1 MSTSSSAVL
10 PPDRVNPVASVVSE
24 ARDEAPV
31 MAAWPAEHEA
41 RERVLVLEPG
51 RAERHY
57 WRDLW
62 HYRELFAILAWRD
75 VAVRYKQTVI
85 GVAWAVV
92 RPLLTMVVFSIV
104 FGKLAGLP
112 SEAGVPYPVMVFA
125 GMLPWFLFSSILSE
139 ASNSLVGNAQLISKV
154 YFPRL
159 IIPMAAAA
167 VAIVDFVVNFA
178 ILAGIMAWYRVLPGV
193 QVLLLPLFV
202 ALAVLA
208 SLGPALFLTA
218 LNIKYRDF
226 RYIIPFVVQF
236 GLYVSPV
243 GFSSAVVPEA
253 WRFWYS
259 LNPVVGVIDGF
270 RWCLLSGGSR
280 LYLPGFAVSL
290 GVMAL
295 FLVLGVAY
303 FRRTERMFADLV

>member
-1 MSTSSSAVL
+1 LSASRA
-10 PPDRVNPVASVVSE
+10 PAPD
-24 ARDEAPV
+24 ARTV
-31 MAAWPAEHEA
+31 
-41 RERVLVLEPG
+41 ERVLIIETG

-57 WRDLW
+57 WCDLW

-92 RPLLTMVVFSIV
+92 RPLLTMVVFTVV

-112 SEAGVPYPVMVFA
+112 SDGGVPYAVLVFA
-125 GMLPWFLFSSILSE
+125 AMLPWFLFASVLSE
-139 ASNSLVGNAQLISKV
+139 ASGSLVGNANLIGKV

-159 IIPMAAAA
+159 IIPGAAAA
-167 VAIVDFVVNFA
+167 VALVDFAINLVILFA
-178 ILAGIMAWYRVLPGV
+178 VMAWYGVAPGWKIA
-193 QVLLLPLFV
+193 LLPAFV

-208 SLGPALFLTA
+208 SLGPALLITA
-218 LNIKYRDF
+218 LNVKYRDF
-226 RYIIPFVVQF
+226 RYIIPFIVQL

-243 GFSSAVVPEA
+243 GFSSAVVPER

-270 RWCLLSGGSR
+270 RWCLLGGESR
-280 LYLPGFAVSL
+280 LYLPGLALSVGIVGLML
-290 GVMAL
+290 GI
-295 FLVLGVAY
+295 GVAY
-303 FRRTERMFADLV
+303 FRRTERSFADLV